1 MKKSVEQVKHEIK
14 AINISPAY
22 AVVPLEDVNV
32 LLDYINRLE
41 SEMNQQVE
49 SAA

>member
-32 LLDYINRLE
+32 LLEELERL
-41 SEMNQQVE
+41 SKQV
-49 SAA
+49 AVA

>member
-1 MKKSVEQVKHEIK
+1 MKTIEQIKREVK
-14 AINISPAY
+14 AITTHPAY